1 MNWDLAHTAKFAG
14 LMALYAYVTFEFAP
28 RMIGSCELGVPAGAI
43 ASYAA
48 YEAYGKGFI
57 EN

>member
-1 MNWDLAHTAKFAG
+1 
-14 LMALYAYVTFEFAP
+14 MALYAYVTFEFAP
-28 RMIGSCELGVPAGAI
+28 RMIASFELGVPAGAI